1 MSMNFD
7 FFPFCVGVMYSGE
20 HDTCDEVVGSIPS
33 VRFPQACPVCIY
45 TQGSITS
52 IRILISVP
60 KLSVFLKLGLRDQ
73 RLKTMRTS
81 VILRQMK
88 IFMSIGCNTML
99 KHYSEDDQISKSTKN
114 EQKTQLL
121 S

>member
-20 HDTCDEVVGSIPS
+20 HDTCDAVVGSIPS

-45 TQGSITS
+45 TQSSITS

-73 RLKTMRTS
+73 
-81 VILRQMK
+81 
-88 IFMSIGCNTML
+88 
-99 KHYSEDDQISKSTKN
+99 
-114 EQKTQLL
+114 
-121 S
+121 